1 MRIKALIAFLVLT
14 VGGGLLI
21 GSVSAPDQWYQN
33 LVKPALNPPSW
44 VFAPVWTTLYVMI
57 AVAGARVWS
66 KDLETPVRLWFIQ
79 MILNF
84 LWSPVFFV
92 AHKPGWAIIVIV
104 LMFFA
109 IISFIVSTWNRD
121 RVASYLFMPYAAW
134 VAFAAYLNIMIQ
146 QLNG

>member
-14 VGGGLLI
+14 VVGGLLI

-44 VFAPVWTTLYVMI
+44 VFAPVWTILYVMI

>member
-1 MRIKALIAFLVLT
+1 MRIKAVIAFLVLT

-21 GSVSAPDQWYQN
+21 GSVSTPDQWYQN

-44 VFAPVWTTLYVMI
+44 VFAPVWTILYVMI

-121 RVASYLFMPYAAW
+121 RIASYLFMPYAVW

>member
-1 MRIKALIAFLVLT
+1 MRIKALIAFLLLT

-21 GSVSAPDQWYQN
+21 GSVSTPDQWYQH
-33 LVKPALNPPSW
+33 LAKPAFNPPSW
-44 VFAPVWTTLYVMI
+44 VFAPVWTILYVMI

-104 LMFFA
+104 LMFCA
-109 IISFIVSTWNRD
+109 IVSFIVSSWNRD
-121 RVASYLFMPYAAW
+121 RVASLLFLPYAVW

>member
-21 GSVSAPDQWYQN
+21 GSVSAPDQRYQN

-44 VFAPVWTTLYVMI
+44 VFAPVWTILYVMI

>member
-44 VFAPVWTTLYVMI
+44 VFAPVWTILYVMI

>member
-44 VFAPVWTTLYVMI
+44 VFAPVWTILYVMI

-92 AHKPGWAIIVIV
+92 AHEPGWAIIVIV

>member
-21 GSVSAPDQWYQN
+21 GSVSTPDQWYQN

-44 VFAPVWTTLYVMI
+44 VFAPVWTILYVMI

-66 KDLETPVRLWFIQ
+66 KDLETPIRLWFIQ
-79 MILNF
+79 MVLNF
-84 LWSPVFFV
+84 VWSPVFFV

-109 IISFIVSTWNRD
+109 IVSFIVSTWNRD
-121 RVASYLFMPYAAW
+121 RIASYLFMPYAAW

>member
-1 MRIKALIAFLVLT
+1 MRIKTLIAFLVLT

-44 VFAPVWTTLYVMI
+44 VFAPVWTILYVMI